1 MINTKV
7 IEMLEEIADLL
18 EMRKDNPFKIRSYRL
33 AARNIGSLDID
44 LRDLHRQGRL
54 RSIPGVGSAI
64 SDKIAEIIDTGEL
77 RYLQRLRQEI
87 LGSDLP
93 LVRLPSKEEE

>member
-1 MINTKV
+1 M
-7 IEMLEEIADLL
+7 
-18 EMRKDNPFKIRSYRL
+18 
-33 AARNIGSLDID
+33 
-44 LRDLHRQGRL
+44 
-54 RSIPGVGSAI
+54 GSAI